1 MVRACARP
9 AMYRHW
15 LPGAVVLGL
24 LAASV
29 GCGPGQPERLAF
41 AAVGTTGT
49 GGLAQRAVGRSMAA
63 TGRDEGL
70 DFVLLLGDSFRRHG
84 VADEHD
90 PQWTHKFV
98 EAYPEDGLPVPFYAV
113 AGNRDHRGSL
123 AALTGY
129 DGDERWRM
137 PALWYRFDQ
146 ALAEGRTATF
156 IGLDTTSLKRGDAV
170 AREQT
175 DWLARSLETLE
186 PGWLIVFAHDPVIQ
200 VSGARDPDLAHLLP
214 LLQRHGLDA
223 YSSGEQ
229 AVLALQRDAAGALHV
244 ASGAG
249 AMMIDLPPAPG
260 VLALVPR
267 QGFAHVR
274 LDADGLELRFIDRDG
289 NVRHRTVSRE
299 HRNGER
305 G

>member
-1 MVRACARP
+1 MIRASARL
-9 AMYRHW
+9 ALYRRW
-15 LPGAVVLGL
+15 LPRAVLLGALAGL
-24 LAASV
+24 MA
-29 GCGPGQPERLAF
+29 CGPGPPERLAF
-41 AAVGTTGT
+41 AALGNTGT

-63 TGRDEGL
+63 TGRDQGL
-70 DFVLLLGDSFRRHG
+70 DFVLLLGDNFRRHG
-84 VADEHD
+84 VADEDD

-98 EAYPEDGLPVPFYAV
+98 DAYPEDGLPVPFYAV

-129 DGDERWRM
+129 GGDGRWRM
-137 PALWYRFDQ
+137 PALWYRFDET
-146 ALAEGRTATF
+146 LADGRSATF
-156 IGLDTTSLKRGDAV
+156 IGLDTPSLRRGDAV

-175 DWLARSLETLE
+175 DWLVRTLAALE
-186 PGWLIVFAHDPVIQ
+186 PGWLIVFAHDPLIQ
-200 VSGARDPDLAHLLP
+200 VGGARDPDLVHLLP
-214 LLQRHGLDA
+214 LLQRHGLDL
-223 YSSGEQ
+223 YLSGEQ
-229 AVLALQRDAAGALHV
+229 TVLALQRDAAGALHV

-274 LDADGLELRFIDRDG
+274 LDALGLELRFIDRDG

-299 HRNGER
+299 PHDGER